1 VVVTTMSLKRLL
13 FSVAS
18 VAPILAIACAAP
30 ASSPD
35 GTSDEDNLTS
45 LDPALEKAALAN
57 LKRIAREIDVQHL
70 ANYGSLPAAT
80 DPSFPDAV
88 AKAFLAAVQLEYQA
102 KPDLLKKRVESLAS
116 MVFFSAP
123 QVTTDGHVGRLT
135 PFHGMDDNAFN
146 ALIRAEDFVF
156 SSHTQANGGSPN
168 GVRPFSVCETK
179 YLIQIA
185 TGKVTNPAF
194 ISFGGISNYDAYAQA
209 YKTFASTCAPAD
221 LAEWYNFRG
230 LGGLR
235 PSWLESNYNDRVLRR
250 MLKVCKSPTTDAAK
264 AVCADFQKDRLAY
277 RDKKNVGL
285 ALREMVYDTTA
296 SSTINGT
303 QDGEYISNSS
313 SPGIFVED
321 RNGDGIAEWIVPGPA
336 TLVPGAKLKLAD
348 NSQVT
353 VSADGKGI
361 VKGDHSTVA
370 ISSATVSIATAT
382 QFGANLKI
390 TLTFADNTTST
401 ASAAPG
407 AVTPIQRVDSRWK
420 PELAKRA
427 DLGLSQLFADA
438 TGCEGNVADATTCP
452 LEKRFYSMIDRHENF
467 YQTYSSLDDSS
478 SSVSS
483 QPSPLVACSITLGAS
498 HVWDTA
504 GTPTGGTAGFIYLMR
519 IPFAQILS
527 GDVRSVDT
535 LGRLKGNLNAGPK
548 VLTIQDVA
556 AGHSQ
561 LDMSKVWLDIA
572 TLSHNAYQSE
582 HEISK
587 FGTVPAEQ
595 IEGVLVIRLPAAMQ
609 AAPPAAP
616 SSAPAPADSNAPQD
630 PPPVPGND
638 GGVSDAGH
646 P

>member
-1 VVVTTMSLKRLL
+1 MSLKRLL
-13 FSVAS
+13 FSVA
-18 VAPILAIACAAP
+18 PILAIACSAP
-30 ASSPD
+30 ATSSD
-35 GTSDEDNLTS
+35 ATSDENNLTG
-45 LDPALEKAALAN
+45 LDPALEKAALEN

-70 ANYGSLPAAT
+70 ANYTSLPPAT
-80 DPSFPDAV
+80 DANFGDAV
-88 AKAFLAAVQLEYQA
+88 AKAFLAAVKLEYQA
-102 KPDLLKKRVESLAS
+102 KPELLKKRVESLAS

-123 QVTTDGHVGRLT
+123 QVTTDAHVGNVT

-185 TGKVTNPAF
+185 TGKVTDAAF
-194 ISFGGISNYDAYAQA
+194 ISFGGISNYDAYAHA
-209 YKTFASTCAPAD
+209 YATFAATCPQKD
-221 LAEWYNFRG
+221 LDEWYNFRG

-250 MLKVCKSPTTDAAK
+250 MLKVCKNPTDATK
-264 AVCADFQKDRLAY
+264 AVCTEFQKDRLAY

-285 ALREMVYDTTA
+285 ALREMVYDTSAT
-296 SSTINGT
+296 SMIGGT
-303 QDGEYISNSS
+303 QDGDYISSSS

-321 RNGDGIAEWIVPGPA
+321 RDGDGIAEWIVPGPA

-361 VKGDHSTVA
+361 VKADHTTLA
-370 ISSATVSIATAT
+370 ITTATLSIATAT

-390 TLTFADNTTST
+390 ALTFADNTTST
-401 ASAAPG
+401 ASAPPG
-407 AVTPIQRVDSRWK
+407 AVQPIQRADSRWK
-420 PELAKRA
+420 PELAKHA
-427 DLGLSQLFADA
+427 DLGLAELFADA
-438 TGCEGNVADATTCP
+438 HGCAGNVADAATCP

-478 SSVSS
+478 SSISS

-498 HVWDTA
+498 HAWDTA
-504 GTPTGGTAGFIYLMR
+504 GTPAGGTAGFIYLMR

-527 GDVRSVDT
+527 GDVRSIDT
-535 LGRLKGNLNAGPK
+535 LGRLQGNLDAGPK
-548 VLTIQDVA
+548 VLKIQDIA
-556 AGHSQ
+556 AGQSQ

-630 PPPVPGND
+630 PSPPPTND

>member
-1 VVVTTMSLKRLL
+1 MSLKRLF
-13 FSVAS
+13 FSVA
-18 VAPILAIACAAP
+18 PLLALTCSAACSAP
-30 ASSPD
+30 ASSD
-35 GTSDEDNLTS
+35 DATSDENNLTELS
-45 LDPALEKAALAN
+45 PALEKAALEN
-57 LKRIAREIDVQHL
+57 LKRISREIDVQHL
-70 ANYGSLPAAT
+70 SNYTSLPAAT
-80 DPSFPDAV
+80 DPSFGDAV
-88 AKAFLAAVQLEYQA
+88 AKAFLDAVKLEYRA
-102 KPDLLKKRVESLAS
+102 KPDLLKKRVQSLAS

-123 QVTTDGHVGRLT
+123 QVATDDHVGHVT

-185 TGKVTNPAF
+185 TGKVTDPAF
-194 ISFGGISNYDAYAQA
+194 ISFGGIGNYDAYAKA
-209 YKTFASTCAPAD
+209 YETFSATCPQAD
-221 LAEWYNFRG
+221 LDEWYNFRG

-250 MLKVCKSPTTDAAK
+250 MLKVCKNPTEATK
-264 AVCADFQKDRLAY
+264 VVCAEFQKDRLAY

-285 ALREMVYDTTA
+285 ALREMVYDTSA
-296 SSTINGT
+296 SSTIGGM

-313 SPGIFVED
+313 EPGIFVED
-321 RNGDGIAEWIVPGPA
+321 RDGDGIAEWIVPGPGA
-336 TLVPGAKLKLAD
+336 LVPGAKLKLAD

-353 VSADGKGI
+353 VSADGKSI
-361 VKGDHSTVA
+361 VKADHSTLA
-370 ISSATVSIATAT
+370 ITTATVAIATAT

-401 ASAAPG
+401 ASAPPG
-407 AVTPIQRVDSRWK
+407 AVQPIQRVDSRWK
-420 PELAKRA
+420 PELASHA
-427 DLGLSQLFADA
+427 DLGLQQLFADA
-438 TGCEGNVADATTCP
+438 HGCAGDVADAATCP

-478 SSVSS
+478 SSISS

-498 HVWDTA
+498 HAWDAA

-519 IPFAQILS
+519 IPFAQIVS
-527 GDVRSVDT
+527 GDVRSIDT
-535 LGRLKGNLNAGPK
+535 LGRLKGNLKAGPK
-548 VLTIQDVA
+548 VLKIQDIA
-556 AGHSQ
+556 AGQSD
-561 LDMSKVWLDIA
+561 LDMGKVWLDIA

-582 HEISK
+582 HEVSK

-609 AAPPAAP
+609 PAPPAAP
-616 SSAPAPADSNAPQD
+616 QAAPAPADSNAPQD

-638 GGVSDAGH
+638 GGVSDSGH

>member
-1 VVVTTMSLKRLL
+1 MSLKRLL
-13 FSVAS
+13 FSVAPLLALACS
-18 VAPILAIACAAP
+18 APT
-30 ASSPD
+30 SSD
-35 GTSDEDNLTS
+35 EATSDENNLTE
-45 LDPALEKAALAN
+45 LDPALEKAALEN

-70 ANYGSLPAAT
+70 ANYTSLPAAT
-80 DPSFPDAV
+80 DPKFSEAV
-88 AKAFLAAVQLEYQA
+88 ARAFLAAVQLEYHA
-102 KPDLLKKRVESLAS
+102 KPALLKKRVETLAS

-123 QVTTDGHVGRLT
+123 QVATDAHVGHMT

-156 SSHTQANGGSPN
+156 SNHTQANGGSPN

-185 TGKVTNPAF
+185 TGKVTDASF
-194 ISFGGISNYDAYAQA
+194 ISFGGISNYDAYAHA
-209 YKTFASTCAPAD
+209 YATYSATCPQAD
-221 LAEWYNFRG
+221 LDEWYNFRG

-250 MLKVCKSPTTDAAK
+250 MLKVCKTPTDATK
-264 AVCADFQKDRLAY
+264 AVCADFQKDRLAF

-285 ALREMVYDTTA
+285 ALREMVYDTSA

-303 QDGEYISNSS
+303 QDGDYISNSS
-313 SPGIFVED
+313 QAGIFVED
-321 RNGDGIAEWIVPGPA
+321 RNNDGIAEWIVPGPA
-336 TLVPGAKLKLAD
+336 TLVPGATLKLAD

-361 VKGDHSTVA
+361 IKANHTTLA
-370 ISSATVSIATAT
+370 ISSASVTIATAT
-382 QFGANLKI
+382 QFGANLKV

-407 AVTPIQRVDSRWK
+407 AVQPIQRVDSRWK
-420 PELAKRA
+420 PELATHA
-427 DLGLSQLFADA
+427 DLGLKSLFADA
-438 TGCEGNVADATTCP
+438 HGCAGDVANADTCP

-467 YQTYSSLDDSS
+467 YQTYSSLDASS
-478 SSVSS
+478 SSISS

-498 HVWDTA
+498 HAWDSA
-504 GTPTGGTAGFIYLMR
+504 GTPTGGSAGFIYLMR
-519 IPFAQILS
+519 IPFAQIVS
-527 GDVRSVDT
+527 GDVRSIDT
-535 LGRLKGNLNAGPK
+535 LGRLKGSLKSGPK
-548 VLTIQDVA
+548 VLKIQDIA
-556 AGHSQ
+556 AGQSD

-572 TLSHNAYQSE
+572 TLSHNQYQSE
-582 HEISK
+582 HEVSK

-616 SSAPAPADSNAPQD
+616 SSAPAPADTNAPQD
-630 PPPVPGND
+630 PAPVPTAD
-638 GGVSDAGH
+638 GGVGDAGH